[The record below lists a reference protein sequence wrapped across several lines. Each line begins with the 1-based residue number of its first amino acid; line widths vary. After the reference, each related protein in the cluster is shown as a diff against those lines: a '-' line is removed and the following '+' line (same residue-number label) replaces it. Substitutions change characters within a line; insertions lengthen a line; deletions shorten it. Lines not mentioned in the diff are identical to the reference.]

1 MKQHSTGYQALHC
14 DQRVQ
19 MLFATRS
26 TQERISHYLR
36 CDCAFYHPL
45 HLIVIFDAHFMFLV
59 YHWFLLGLRVLGG
72 NRSKCLAVAVA
83 WCTPQWEQLPRWLQ
97 AQCCDGLPNVT
108 RQISLHRRVNERS
121 CADANTNP
129 WAPNWR
135 QSKAFKYT
143 CFAGTIF
150 CDPQSTV
157 SSGSTTKFSHVLTSS
172 PSHSVSRTVSQLTL
186 TWIQLSIYSVPHR
199 LVSPDTTHWSQEIVE
214 ACNRKSNNHGYSSS
228 RGKKTQSYG

>member
-1 MKQHSTGYQALHC
+1 
-14 DQRVQ
+14 

-26 TQERISHYLR
+26 TQERISH
-36 CDCAFYHPL
+36 CCAGAFYHPL

-83 WCTPQWEQLPRWLQ
+83 WCNPQGEQLPRWLQ
-97 AQCCDGLPNVT
+97 SQRCDGLPNVT

-121 CADANTNP
+121 CADANTCILEHQTGDKVKHEKIHV
-129 WAPNWR
+129 R
-135 QSKAFKYT
+135 
-143 CFAGTIF
+143 
-150 CDPQSTV
+150 DPQSTL

-172 PSHSVSRTVSQLTL
+172 PSHSVSRIVSQLTL
-186 TWIQLSIYSVPHR
+186 TWNQLSIYSVPHR

-228 RGKKTQSYG
+228 RGKKTIIWLTHLRAKAKIKRGGI